1 MVTLQRLRRNIQR
14 HLNDLD
20 AAELSMQQQDMHLEH
35 EENCRSIQQIQQ
47 LQENSQEITDS
58 VSTC

>member
-20 AAELSMQQQDMHLEH
+20 AAELSLQQQYIHLEH

-47 LQENSQEITDS
+47 LQENSQEISDS